1 MHAEG
6 AAQVWGAD
14 ALSRPLG
21 VTFLCLCG
29 ENARGAFFRV
39 WRPAWRAESP
49 CIGMEATVEAPR
61 ELVLL

>member
-29 ENARGAFFRV
+29 ENARGASFLCL
-39 WRPAWRAESP
+39 AP
-49 CIGMEATVEAPR
+49 CLASRIPVHRDGGYR
-61 ELVLL
+61 